1 MQRTTLKFRSSGLF
15 LFAVATFFLATFLP
29 TNNAHAGRALSGT
42 ITLDVQYVCH
52 DGGNRGYAT
61 RIWLSKQSLPNLNLD
76 GSPRHSFWKSIYK
89 HYYDSTECM
98 DLSTKVNRGDFVYV
112 YYARDGGYRQC
123 PHFRLRYVP
132 NRTDIWIQ
140 NLGSTAYNVSCVA
153 KWSLKSNVNSPQIRR
168 LTVFEASEIC
178 HDGANRGAEARLQV
192 SDGNNRWVPAGM
204 TFKGY
209 YTKTQCFKFPGLKD
223 GTKVSVYHQRQV
235 LEAGADAGHIE
246 WCADFV
252 VKINKKA
259 KPMWVQTTGHTVF
272 DMRCRARRNI

>member
-29 TNNAHAGRALSGT
+29 TNNAHAGKPLTGT
-42 ITLDVQYVCH
+42 VTLDVQYVCH
-52 DGGNRGYAT
+52 DGGNRGAAT
-61 RIWLSKQSLPNLNLD
+61 RIWLSKESLQNLNLD

-98 DLSTKVNRGDFVYV
+98 DLSTKVNRGDYVYV

-178 HDGANRGAEARLQV
+178 HDGANRGAEAPLAGFRRQQPLGAGGHDFQRVLHENAMLQIPRTERRHESFRL
-192 SDGNNRWVPAGM
+192 SPTPSAGS
-204 TFKGY
+204 GSG
-209 YTKTQCFKFPGLKD
+209 C
-223 GTKVSVYHQRQV
+223 
-235 LEAGADAGHIE
+235 GAY
-246 WCADFV
+246 
-252 VKINKKA
+252 
-259 KPMWVQTTGHTVF
+259 
-272 DMRCRARRNI
+272 